1 MSYHSYAGIASTFEQ
16 HCLTENTGATVGGT
30 FCFASSRRTR
40 KGYMDNRL
48 KAFPRFSRIWFSR
61 TMILLWNAS
70 FTENEVQTPQICQLP
85 IIDHKTEKLFWSIK
99 HKNIYLK
106 SKNSW
111 RHTDSHESLMGD
123 AWITH
128 KGFCILQD
136 TYLYSPQYSQA
147 ILIRD
152 INIQQHML
160 YYIYILIYYIYY
172 TYNIYKIQY
181 IIYVLSNTYNMY

>member
-136 TYLYSPQYSQA
+136 TYLYSPQYSQS

-152 INIQQHML
+152 INIQQHVIL
-160 YYIYILIYYIYY
+160 YIY
-172 TYNIYKIQY
+172 KY
-181 IIYVLSNTYNMY
+181 IIYIIHIIYIKYNI